1 MQPWQ
6 PLITFWFG
14 EETDD
19 VTRAKRQ
26 APLWWGKNSA
36 TDALL
41 ASRFGDLA
49 AAAAAGE
56 LAHWADAAE
65 GRLALILL
73 LDQLPRNIHR
83 GTPAAFAPGC
93 QGAGSLPQGALF
105 GGRSSATAAGA
116 GLFLPAAGARRIPR
130 AAGQKRDPVR
140 GAGDRAGR
148 WPGAGDLRR
157 LCRLCPPPSGDR
169 RAFWPLPPPQR
180 HPGPPGHGRGGRLL
194 AATGLGFLSLISDAH
209 KKTGPRA
216 RFAWEW
222 RGHAASA
229 SSSSFFW

>member
-1 MQPWQ
+1 MQPRQ
-6 PLITFWFG
+6 PLIAFWFG

-26 APLWWGKNSA
+26 APLWWGKNSD

-49 AAAAAGE
+49 AAAAAGK
-56 LAHWADAAE
+56 LAHWADSAE

-83 GTPAAFAPGC
+83 GTPAAFARGC
-93 QGAGSLPQGALF
+93 QGAGPLPQGALS
-105 GGRSSATAAGA
+105 GGGSGAAAAGA

-130 AAGQKRDPVR
+130 AAGQKRDPIR
-140 GAGDRAGR
+140 GTGGRAGR
-148 WPGAGDLRR
+148 RPGAGDLRR

-180 HPGPPGHGRGGRLL
+180 HLGREDTAEEAAFLLQPGS
-194 AATGLGFLSLISDAH
+194 GF
-209 KKTGPRA
+209 
-216 RFAWEW
+216 
-222 RGHAASA
+222 
-229 SSSSFFW
+229 